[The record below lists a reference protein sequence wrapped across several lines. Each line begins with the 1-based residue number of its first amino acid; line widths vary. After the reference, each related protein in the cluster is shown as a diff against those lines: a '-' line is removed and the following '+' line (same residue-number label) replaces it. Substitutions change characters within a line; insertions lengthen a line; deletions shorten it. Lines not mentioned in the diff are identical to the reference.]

1 MPYNCKHSQRFE
13 YFGGRCYDLHK
24 YQAIHDLH
32 MELYIKSDNINY
44 KSSMKPC
51 TNDFKTSLHLL
62 EPNALLNLEI
72 YKVNIFHTMHLM
84 HKSKKKLSFRQI
96 PYRSIYVPI
105 FLLTNWLG
113 KNVA

>member
-1 MPYNCKHSQRFE
+1 
-13 YFGGRCYDLHK
+13 
-24 YQAIHDLH
+24 
-32 MELYIKSDNINY
+32 
-44 KSSMKPC
+44 MKPC

-72 YKVNIFHTMHLM
+72 YKVNIFHTIHLM
-84 HKSKKKLSFRQI
+84 HKGKKKLSFRQI